1 MLKGRKKKNHGFRM
15 MEREIKVWKRKMKRE
30 GQMKCSTFCAER
42 FKRWPTHNICNSCPW
57 VKTSPFKS
65 KADVYHYFRNKR
77 ARLKMYWEG
86 VELGMIDE
94 HCYDYWLGGKS
105 NDVR

>member
-15 MEREIKVWKRKMKRE
+15 MERDIKAWKRKIKRE
-30 GQMKCSTFCAER
+30 GKMKCSEECADR

-65 KADVYHYFRNKR
+65 KTEIYLYFRNKR
-77 ARLKMYWEG
+77 ARLKMYRVG
-86 VELGMIDE
+86 VDFGMIDE
-94 HCYDYWLGGKS
+94 HCYDYWLGRCN
-105 NDVR
+105 ND

>member
-15 MEREIKVWKRKMKRE
+15 MEREIKAWKRMMKRE
-30 GQMKCSTFCAER
+30 GQMKCSAPHC
-42 FKRWPTHNICNSCPW
+42 RWYYAGYFTSNACNSCPW
-57 VKTSPFKS
+57 VKSSPLKS

-94 HCYDYWLGGKS
+94 HCYDYWLG
-105 NDVR
+105 RQEQ